1 MSPSPLKVVLIFRT
15 FIAERE
21 RSEGLEFRPCTGGRV
36 GWSDLVV
43 DIGVLGADVCLDLP
57 RLGQPCLGVVVP
69 ALLNSTMSL
78 RMFRS
83 GCWRQALYNSCK

>member
-1 MSPSPLKVVLIFRT
+1 MYT
-15 FIAERE
+15 
-21 RSEGLEFRPCTGGRV
+21 TGGRV

-69 ALLNSTMSL
+69 ALLNSGGC
-78 RMFRS
+78 S
-83 GCWRQALYNSCK
+83 GLGAGARLSTTLASDDKLNDLLEAWLQDIHPEI